1 MLKDPITVHFE
12 HFTAAEHRKADEL
25 FKVFSSAV
33 NSVKDTY
40 CLYFN
45 DLDDRMKYGWL
56 MTARDLLSNW
66 AKV

>member
-1 MLKDPITVHFE
+1 MLKSEITVCYE

-25 FKVFSSAV
+25 FKVFSAAV
-33 NSVKDTY
+33 NSVNDSY
-40 CLYFN
+40 CLYFD
-45 DLDDRMKYGWL
+45 DLEDRLKYGWL

>member
-1 MLKDPITVHFE
+1 MPKSDITVCYE
-12 HFTAAEHRKADEL
+12 RFTPAEHRKADEL
-25 FKVFSSAV
+25 FKVFSAAV

-56 MTARDLLSNW
+56 MTARDVLSG
-66 AKV
+66 KV